1 MSKAIWDVQRTRQ
14 HIPRET
20 ESLILSPWIWTLPVA
35 FYVLSFL
42 VKLGLASLLSTVKRA
57 KRRYSAG
64 FLKSGS
70 IRFSGLLVGQKIKGL
85 RFFEIVE
92 EMLSLEGK
100 ESMRLEM
107 ERMREEMTTNFG
119 FSVEIGAPYG
129 WPRQSPPVQL
139 ELLPMRSSTHESETN
154 APAAPGSD
162 SVTKPFSWA
171 QQQPVLSRMNSSSG
185 ACLHFYSFC
194 RSLALEAS
202 SEHEAVFDCIP
213 LHRSTKVF
221 FVFSSFF
228 HWCLAFWNRKF
239 LLTKCRL
246 RSGRCSGNIFVCW
259 SWSFT

>member
-1 MSKAIWDVQRTRQ
+1 
-14 HIPRET
+14 
-20 ESLILSPWIWTLPVA
+20 VA

-228 HWCLAFWNRKF
+228 H
-239 LLTKCRL
+239 
-246 RSGRCSGNIFVCW
+246 
-259 SWSFT
+259 